1 MMATYTMISSSY
13 HNQMMKKMKFPKSA
27 SHKVVRLQSS
37 SSSSSVLPENPNLKK
52 KKRGPPSPQPVCEDQ
67 REMKKMKMKFVNS
80 STAASTPP
88 LSPITLH
95 TAMVKSRFA
104 ETIFKVQKQ
113 RLEKISSDPV
123 KLEKELAEMKRKH
136 RDEKERIEAQLR
148 EAQRMADLEAK
159 QKQEDSEK
167 ERKLKQAQLQRQRK
181 RERLA
186 LEKMEAVALCE
197 LQQPYCCTLKEL
209 GILTRCDRAC
219 SWGCWGPH
227 HTSPLEQL
235 GLHIKEDDEEY
246 YDQVELEEGE
256 IV

>member
-1 MMATYTMISSSY
+1 
-13 HNQMMKKMKFPKSA
+13 MKKMKFPKSA
-27 SHKVVRLQSS
+27 YQKVVRLQSSS

-52 KKRGPPSPQPVCEDQ
+52 KKRGPPSPQPLCEDH
-67 REMKKMKMKFVNS
+67 REMKKKKKLTLVNS

-88 LSPITLH
+88 LSPMTLH

-104 ETIFKVQKQ
+104 ETLFKVQKQ

-123 KLEKELAEMKRKH
+123 KLEKELAEMKRKQ

-159 QKQEDSEK
+159 KKQEDSEK

-197 LQQPYCCTLKEL
+197 LQKPYCCTLKEL
-209 GILTRCDRAC
+209 GIITRCHRAW

-227 HTSPLEQL
+227 HPSPLEKL

-246 YDQVELEEGE
+246 HDQVELEEGE